1 MDLTNVER
9 TWWFRSGVGALTL
22 LSAIVLFEF
31 AGFGIHSVFTA
42 LIAFLCLLGLERLY
56 SGLLGLLLL
65 LVRARRRT

>member
-9 TWWFRSGVGALTL
+9 SWWFRGGVGALTL
-22 LSAIVLFEF
+22 LSGIVLFEL

-56 SGLLGLLLL
+56 SGLLALMLV